1 MGKAMKLLGSL
12 LVAGALGASVKR
24 SASPKSGRGHSG
36 SPKSGSPKSGIAS
49 GSPKAPMDSPMK
61 SGSAEW
67 DFEIPEEL
75 MADKEKMEKMMKK
88 FMMVKKMMKELKMGG
103 SGVFAPVKND
113 IETEVDLEQNFITN
127 INIDF
132 DEDDEPRRPRS
143 PHHKGPKSPKSPEDD
158 SRSPDHQAG
167 KMDLD
172 AFFEHL
178 EELDGDF
185 PALLVNIQNFINQN
199 NVIDTDVNMEI
210 LNGEKDFDF
219 ERPEEPEK
227 QPEHGWQVWD
237 GTTND
242 EGRAAFDGEKAFIKF
257 VNFMNEHGDKLPQIL
272 VNVQNFINQNNV
284 MDTDVNMEILNNKEG
299 DSEEDKPEEGEFGW
313 PVWDGDNSHFDGHM
327 EFDLDEKDFERLMKD
342 ENAKKMFKEICEQ
355 VKKL

>member
-1 MGKAMKLLGSL
+1 MGDRVKTFLKKTMKLLGSL

-61 SGSAEW
+61 SGSPEW
-67 DFEIPEEL
+67 DFKIPEEL
-75 MADKEKMEKMMKK
+75 MADKEMMEKMMKK
-88 FMMVKKMMKELKMGG
+88 FMMVKKMMKELKMDG

-113 IETEVDLEQNFITN
+113 IETEIDLEQNFITN

-143 PHHKGPKSPKSPEDD
+143 PHHKGPKSPKSPEHD

-172 AFFEHL
+172 EFFRHL

-199 NVIDTDVNMEI
+199 NVMDTDVNMEI
-210 LNGEKDFDF
+210 LNGTTSTLSVQKSRKSSLSTAGKSGTE
-219 ERPEEPEK
+219 
-227 QPEHGWQVWD
+227 QP
-237 GTTND
+237 TTK
-242 EGRAAFDGEKAFIKF
+242 AALLSTAR
-257 VNFMNEHGDKLPQIL
+257 KLSSSLSTSWTSMAISSPR
-272 VNVQNFINQNNV
+272 FSS
-284 MDTDVNMEILNNKEG
+284 TFRTSSTKTT
-299 DSEEDKPEEGEFGW
+299 SWTPT
-313 PVWDGDNSHFDGHM
+313 
-327 EFDLDEKDFERLMKD
+327 
-342 ENAKKMFKEICEQ
+342 
-355 VKKL
+355 

>member
-1 MGKAMKLLGSL
+1 M
-12 LVAGALGASVKR
+12 
-24 SASPKSGRGHSG
+24 
-36 SPKSGSPKSGIAS
+36 KSGSP
-49 GSPKAPMDSPMK
+49 
-61 SGSAEW
+61 EW

-103 SGVFAPVKND
+103 NGVFAPVKND
-113 IETEVDLEQNFITN
+113 IETDVDLEQNFITN

-132 DEDDEPRRPRS
+132 DEEDEPRRPRS
-143 PHHKGPKSPKSPEDD
+143 PHHKGPKSPEEEHG
-158 SRSPDHQAG
+158 SRSPNHEVG

-178 EELDGDF
+178 EEYDGDM

-199 NVIDTDVNMEI
+199 NVMDTDVNMEI
-210 LNGEKDFDF
+210 LNGEHDFDF

-227 QPEHGWQVWD
+227 QPEHGWEVWD

-242 EGRAAFDGEKAFIKF
+242 EGRAAFDGERAFIKF
-257 VNFMNEHGDKLPQIL
+257 VNFMEEHGEKLPQIL

-299 DSEEDKPEEGEFGW
+299 AEEENKPEDAEFGW
-313 PVWDGDNSHFDGHM
+313 PVWDGDNSHFDGHNWRDM
-327 EFDLDEKDFERLMKD
+327 EFELEDVVMYLKEKLDLDEKDFMRLMKD
-342 ENAKKMFKEICEQ
+342 EKAKKMFAEICEQ
-355 VKKL
+355 VKKMMKH